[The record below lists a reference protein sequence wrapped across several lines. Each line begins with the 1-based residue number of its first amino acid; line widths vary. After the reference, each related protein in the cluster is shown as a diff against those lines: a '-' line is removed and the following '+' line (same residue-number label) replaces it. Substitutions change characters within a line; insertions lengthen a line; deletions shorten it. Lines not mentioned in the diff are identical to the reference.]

1 MPCSVKQVV
10 DGPQGQAELE
20 EHPGVVLGAVGR
32 AGLGFA
38 KALPQAV
45 DLEGQH
51 LVLALE
57 VAEVGGAPHVRL
69 GRHLL
74 DADLLDG
81 LCLHQLQQGGAHALF
96 QVFGGRRASPHKKR
110 LLCFGIIETGI
121 VLYSTFTG
129 IIDNIRFYDIMVLLI
144 LTFLLYYHSDNRLSR
159 ESPRKTG

>member
-74 DADLLDG
+74 DADLLDCQRRNKK
-81 LCLHQLQQGGAHALF
+81 CLK
-96 QVFGGRRASPHKKR
+96 RRPQNDPNA
-110 LLCFGIIETGI
+110 GNTYAG
-121 VLYSTFTG
+121 
-129 IIDNIRFYDIMVLLI
+129 
-144 LTFLLYYHSDNRLSR
+144 
-159 ESPRKTG
+159 